1 MSHANGLSPFR
12 GKINRFII
20 QVSHF
25 KGHIPGVKA
34 PKQST
39 VAEPSAQYNQIKEE
53 QPIKKTEEKTQA
65 TPLPKINIEK
75 TALGNGV
82 SSFSL
87 SSIQLKKEAKQ
98 KSSSKKNIVNNA
110 QETFTQETLSNLWKA
125 YTLEKNNQGENNIA
139 ALLEMSQ
146 PELQADHKILL
157 KTSSDLSKVEMSKEL
172 TPLLAYLNKQLN
184 NYKITFEIKVEDRKS
199 EEYVYGVKEKYEYLK
214 KINPEIEVLKKEFD
228 LDL

>member
-20 QVSHF
+20 PVSHF
-25 KGHIPGVKA
+25 KGHTPGVKA
-34 PKQST
+34 PKQSS

-75 TALGNGV
+75 AALGNGV

-98 KSSSKKNIVNNA
+98 KSSSKKNIVNDI
-110 QETFTQETLSNLWKA
+110 ENLWEVDN
-125 YTLEKNNQGENNIA
+125 YLQENRIDVFEKLDDIK
-139 ALLEMSQ
+139 
-146 PELQADHKILL
+146 KIDVYVILTEWEEFNL
-157 KTSSDLSKVEMSKEL
+157 INSKESIVIFDGRNINQ
-172 TPLLAYLNKQLN
+172 NKN
-184 NYKITFEIKVEDRKS
+184 KFSIGK
-199 EEYVYGVKEKYEYLK
+199 
-214 KINPEIEVLKKEFD
+214 
-228 LDL
+228 

>member
-20 QVSHF
+20 PVSHF
-25 KGHIPGVKA
+25 KGHPPGVKA
-34 PKQST
+34 PKQSS

-65 TPLPKINIEK
+65 TPLPIINIEK

-87 SSIQLKKEAKQ
+87 SSIQLKKEAEQ
-98 KSSSKKNIVNNA
+98 RSSSKKNIVNDA
-110 QETFTQETLSNLWKA
+110 QETFSQETLSKLWKS
-125 YTLEKNNQGENNIA
+125 YTKEKNNQGENNIA

-146 PELQADHKILL
+146 PELLADHRILL
-157 KTSSDLSKVEMSKEL
+157 KTSSDLSKVEMTEEL
-172 TPLLAYLNKQLN
+172 TPLLAYLNKQVN
-184 NYKITFEIKVEDRKS
+184 NYKITFEIKVEKRKS

-214 KINPEIEVLKKEFD
+214 KINPAIEVLKKEFN